1 VEEAFIKKSKKK
13 KNSASSTRHEMLV
26 LIDGLATANQT
37 ARGKRRAL
45 VVASAGGAK
54 PSVAY
59 QTGHTLFKTSHLSTQ
74 PLWN

>member
-1 VEEAFIKKSKKK
+1 
-13 KNSASSTRHEMLV
+13 MLV